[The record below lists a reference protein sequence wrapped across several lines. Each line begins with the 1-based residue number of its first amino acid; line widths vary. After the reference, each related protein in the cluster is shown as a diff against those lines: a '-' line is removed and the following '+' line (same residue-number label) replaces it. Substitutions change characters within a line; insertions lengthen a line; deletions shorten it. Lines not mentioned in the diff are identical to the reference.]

1 MKTPEPDLERLVDR
15 ELRRL
20 PTPRA
25 PQTLLPRV
33 MHAVQAQAHRPWYT
47 RAWVT
52 WPIGWQIVSVAALAA
67 IVAGGAVLLP
77 HARTAVA
84 TIAAAFASDD
94 VTAVSQQVAETTSG
108 AGILW
113 RTLLSPLLS
122 YVFGIVV
129 LMVLA
134 CVAFGTALNYV
145 VIEKAA
151 HR

>member
-1 MKTPEPDLERLVDR
+1 MNTPDLETRVDR
-15 ELRRL
+15 ELRHL
-20 PTPRA
+20 PAPRA
-25 PQTLLPRV
+25 PHTLLPRV
-33 MHAVQAQAHRPWYT
+33 MDAVQAWAERPWYT

-52 WPIGWQIVSVAALAA
+52 WPLAWQVVSVAALMA

-77 HARTAVA
+77 HAWSAAASVG
-84 TIAAAFASDD
+84 AAFASDD
-94 VTAVSQQVAETTSG
+94 TAVVSQQVADTTNS
-108 AGILW
+108 ARILW
-113 RTLLSPLLS
+113 RTLLEPLLT

>member
-1 MKTPEPDLERLVDR
+1 MKTPDLETLVDR

-33 MHAVQAQAHRPWYT
+33 MSAVQAWAGRPWYT

-52 WPIGWQIVSVAALAA
+52 WPLAWQIVSVAALAA
-67 IVAGGAVLLP
+67 IVAGGAMLLP
-77 HARTAVA
+77 HARSAVV
-84 TIAAAFASDD
+84 TVAAAFATDD
-94 VTAVSQQVAETTSG
+94 VTTVSQQVAETTSG

-113 RTLLSPLLS
+113 RTLLQPLLT
-122 YVFGIVV
+122 YVFGVVV

>member
-1 MKTPEPDLERLVDR
+1 MNTPDLETRVRRD
-15 ELRRL
+15 LRHL
-20 PTPRA
+20 PAPRA
-25 PQTLLPRV
+25 PHTLLPRV
-33 MHAVQAQAHRPWYT
+33 MDAVQAWTERPWYT

-52 WPIGWQIVSVAALAA
+52 WPLAWQVVSVAALVA

-77 HARTAVA
+77 RAGSAAAAV
-84 TIAAAFASDD
+84 TAAFASDD
-94 VTAVSQQVAETTSG
+94 ASAVSQQVADTTNS
-108 AGILW
+108 ARILW
-113 RTLLSPLLS
+113 RTLLEPLLT

>member
-1 MKTPEPDLERLVDR
+1 MNTPDLEPRVDR

-20 PTPRA
+20 PAPRA
-25 PQTLLPRV
+25 PHTLLPRV
-33 MHAVQAQAHRPWYT
+33 MAAAEAWAERPWYT

-52 WPIGWQIVSVAALAA
+52 WPLAWQVVSIAALVA

-77 HARTAVA
+77 QARSAA
-84 TIAAAFASDD
+84 TSVTTAFASDEAVA
-94 VTAVSQQVAETTSG
+94 VTQQVADTTSS
-108 AGILW
+108 ARILW
-113 RTLLSPLLS
+113 RTLLEPLLT

>member
-1 MKTPEPDLERLVDR
+1 MKTPDPDLETRVDR
-15 ELRRL
+15 QLRRL
-20 PTPRA
+20 PAPRA

-33 MHAVQAQAHRPWYT
+33 MSAVQAWTERPWYT

-52 WPIGWQIVSVAALAA
+52 WPLGWQIVSVAVLAA
-67 IVAGGAVLLP
+67 IVAGGALLLP
-77 HARTAVA
+77 RAQSGLA
-84 TIAAAFASDD
+84 TVAAAFSTND
-94 VTAVSQQVAETTSG
+94 VTAVSQQVAETTSS
-108 AGILW
+108 ARILW
-113 RTLLSPLLS
+113 RTLLEPLLT

-151 HR
+151 QR

>member
-1 MKTPEPDLERLVDR
+1 MNTPDLETRVDR

-20 PTPRA
+20 PAPRA
-25 PQTLLPRV
+25 PHTLLPRV
-33 MHAVQAQAHRPWYT
+33 MDAVQAWAERPWYT

-52 WPIGWQIVSVAALAA
+52 WPLAWQVVSVAALAV

-77 HARTAVA
+77 HAWSAVTSVTAV
-84 TIAAAFASDD
+84 FASDD
-94 VTAVSQQVAETTSG
+94 AAAVSQQVVDTTSS
-108 AGILW
+108 ARILW
-113 RTLLSPLLS
+113 RTLLEPLLT

>member
-1 MKTPEPDLERLVDR
+1 MNTPDLETRVDR

-20 PTPRA
+20 PAPRA
-25 PQTLLPRV
+25 PHTLLPRV
-33 MHAVQAQAHRPWYT
+33 MAAAQAWAERPWYT

-52 WPIGWQIVSVAALAA
+52 WPLAWQVVSIAALVA

-77 HARTAVA
+77 HARSAA
-84 TIAAAFASDD
+84 TSVTTAFASDEAVA
-94 VTAVSQQVAETTSG
+94 VTQQVAYTTSS
-108 AGILW
+108 ARILW
-113 RTLLSPLLS
+113 RTLLEPLLT

>member
-1 MKTPEPDLERLVDR
+1 MNTPDLETRVDR

-20 PTPRA
+20 PAPRA
-25 PQTLLPRV
+25 PHTLLPRV
-33 MHAVQAQAHRPWYT
+33 MAAAQAWAERPWYT

-52 WPIGWQIVSVAALAA
+52 WPLAWQVVSAAALVA

-77 HARTAVA
+77 HARSAA
-84 TIAAAFASDD
+84 TSVTTAFASDEAVA
-94 VTAVSQQVAETTSG
+94 VTQQVADTTSS
-108 AGILW
+108 ARILW
-113 RTLLSPLLS
+113 RTLLEPLLT

>member
-1 MKTPEPDLERLVDR
+1 MSEPDLETIVHR

-20 PTPRA
+20 PGPRA

-33 MHAVQAQAHRPWYT
+33 MNAVQALAERPWYT

-52 WPIGWQIVSVAALAA
+52 WPLGWQVASVLALTA
-67 IVAGGAVLLP
+67 IVAGGALLLP
-77 HARTAVA
+77 HARSAV
-84 TIAAAFASDD
+84 TTVAAALGTDD
-94 VTAVSQQVAETTSG
+94 VTTVSQQVAETTSG
-108 AGILW
+108 AAILW
-113 RTLLSPLLS
+113 RTLLEPLLS

-134 CVAFGTALNYV
+134 CVAFGAALNYV